1 MKKLHKKTLS
11 VREEVFALSRCG
23 CGCACDCVDLCGCRI
38 VPTHQI
44 GLNAQSNVRP
54 SASTRQSSAASTYNI
69 AHNAGS
75 HS

>member
-23 CGCACDCVDLCGCRI
+23 CGCACDCVDSCDCPI
-38 VPTHQI
+38 APTHQI

-54 SASTRQSSAASTYNI
+54 STSTRQSSAASTYNI